1 VRWIERYVDHVRGE
15 RLGDLGHAHAI
26 AFLQS
31 LSAVGP
37 RQRRAAREAVLFLH
51 ADLLL
56 RPLLSLPAPEA
67 EANAERN
74 GSGRKET
81 RTGPTGIEPTRSFWT
96 LADGD

>member
-1 VRWIERYVDHVRGE
+1 MRWIERYVHYVRGE

-31 LSAVGP
+31 LTAVGP

-56 RPLLSLPAPEA
+56 RPLLSLADLNVGPAAVERGPE
-67 EANAERN
+67 
-74 GSGRKET
+74 RKT
-81 RTGPTGIEPTRSFWT
+81 PVGPTGVEPTRSFWT
-96 LADGD
+96 LGDD